1 MTRFEEAYKK
11 WSAGELSL
19 YDFPQA
25 AGLPTDEAYRH
36 LWERRMFDTYEEQ
49 TTQKE

>member
-1 MTRFEEAYKK
+1 MTRFEEAYKR

-19 YDFPQA
+19 YDFPAA

-36 LWERRMFDTYEEQ
+36 LWERKAFDTQEAAATQEE
-49 TTQKE
+49 